1 MSTRQHI
8 SSKTVVL
15 LISLVLFLAFG
26 FDYFLNVTTPR
37 ALYENALMILSFVSG
52 MLFVFMG
59 YGLFFGLKLKDNIGK
74 LTDHIDAKKLPD
86 FSAGTPDISELLG
99 SMCGIMEGL
108 GSFLFAILAA
118 SILILFGWALILVS
132 WYLILFL
139 AAIFYW
145 ILYRA
150 VRLVLKYSMRC
161 QGNLALSLRYS
172 LFYTFLYSF
181 WMYGII
187 LALHYIQH

>member
-1 MSTRQHI
+1 MQKNYPI
-8 SSKTVVL
+8 FL
-15 LISLVLFLAFG
+15 LVHRI
-26 FDYFLNVTTPR
+26 YLNYWEVWR
-37 ALYENALMILSFVSG
+37 HY
-52 MLFVFMG
+52 
-59 YGLFFGLKLKDNIGK
+59 
-74 LTDHIDAKKLPD
+74 
-86 FSAGTPDISELLG
+86 
-99 SMCGIMEGL
+99 EGL